1 METDKEKEQKEK
13 ERKELVKKLWKYLY
27 WSVIN
32 FGRVFVNLWRAIKV
46 FYKLFERYI
55 LIALLVVLSV
65 LYAITYMEYKNERD
79 GLSKKSVC
87 DSERIYR
94 LQNDSIAL
102 HNFSKNNGYRKPDTV
117 KLVKKV
123 VVYKQAK
130 RDTI

>member
-1 METDKEKEQKEK
+1 MD
-13 ERKELVKKLWKYLY
+13 
-27 WSVIN
+27 N
-32 FGRVFVNLWRAIKV
+32 FKASGCISILPFLGRVFVNLWRAIKV

-65 LYAITYMEYKNERD
+65 LYAITYMEYKTERD
-79 GLSKKSVC
+79 WLSKRSVC